1 MIVPTEA
8 ELNRLAIVKK
18 TRERYDAWIASRLLP
33 CPYKRPGW
41 RPSAPVTPFGF
52 PTIDRAEWP
61 FENAPK

>member
-1 MIVPTEA
+1 MFPNDNHHRAV
-8 ELNRLAIVKK
+8 
-18 TRERYDAWIASRLLP
+18 TRGEWHARYATWIASRLLP